1 MCKAGRFASFFARSA
16 LYWGQKEAKSHATG
30 NKMDDEM
37 NTAEVLR
44 DEAKENR
51 TREILELMRNSKTLE
66 EAMEKV
72 KALLNK

>member
-1 MCKAGRFASFFARSA
+1 
-16 LYWGQKEAKSHATG
+16 
-30 NKMDDEM
+30 MDDEM

-51 TREILELMRNSKTLE
+51 TREILELMRDRKTLE
-66 EAMEKV
+66 EAVEKV

>member
-1 MCKAGRFASFFARSA
+1 
-16 LYWGQKEAKSHATG
+16 
-30 NKMDDEM
+30 MDDEM

-51 TREILELMRNSKTLE
+51 TRDILELMRNRKTLE
-66 EAMEKV
+66 EAEEKV

>member
-1 MCKAGRFASFFARSA
+1 MSKVARP
-16 LYWGQKEAKSHATG
+16 EG

>member
-1 MCKAGRFASFFARSA
+1 MSKVARPERKQNGRRNECRRGASRRGKTAG
-16 LYWGQKEAKSHATG
+16 
-30 NKMDDEM
+30 
-37 NTAEVLR
+37 VLR

-66 EAMEKV
+66 EAVEKV

>member
-1 MCKAGRFASFFARSA
+1 MEINITYKSPEH
-16 LYWGQKEAKSHATG
+16 EAAFLSELQRIPHI
-30 NKMDDEM
+30 MDDEM

-66 EAMEKV
+66 EAVEKV

>member
-1 MCKAGRFASFFARSA
+1 
-16 LYWGQKEAKSHATG
+16 
-30 NKMDDEM
+30 MDDEM

-44 DEAKENR
+44 DESKDNR
-51 TREILELMRNSKTLE
+51 TRESLDLMRNSKTLE

>member
-1 MCKAGRFASFFARSA
+1 
-16 LYWGQKEAKSHATG
+16 
-30 NKMDDEM
+30 MDDEM

-51 TREILELMRNSKTLE
+51 TREILELMRNSKKHK
-66 EAMEKV
+66 EAVEIV

>member
-1 MCKAGRFASFFARSA
+1 
-16 LYWGQKEAKSHATG
+16 
-30 NKMDDEM
+30 M

-51 TREILELMRNSKTLE
+51 TREILELMRNSKTLGK
-66 EAMEKV
+66 AMEKV

>member
-1 MCKAGRFASFFARSA
+1 
-16 LYWGQKEAKSHATG
+16 
-30 NKMDDEM
+30 MDDEM

-66 EAMEKV
+66 EAVEKV
-72 KALLNK
+72 KAHAHPVGQLFRRREAGVDLSRGD

>member
-1 MCKAGRFASFFARSA
+1 
-16 LYWGQKEAKSHATG
+16 
-30 NKMDDEM
+30 MDDEM

-51 TREILELMRNSKTLE
+51 TREILELMRNRKTLE
-66 EAMEKV
+66 EAVEKV

>member
-1 MCKAGRFASFFARSA
+1 
-16 LYWGQKEAKSHATG
+16 
-30 NKMDDEM
+30 MDDEM

-51 TREILELMRNSKTLE
+51 TREILELMLNSKTLE
-66 EAMEKV
+66 EAVEKV

>member
-1 MCKAGRFASFFARSA
+1 MSKVARP
-16 LYWGQKEAKSHATG
+16 ER

>member
-1 MCKAGRFASFFARSA
+1 
-16 LYWGQKEAKSHATG
+16 
-30 NKMDDEM
+30 MDDEM

-51 TREILELMRNSKTLE
+51 PREILELMRNSKTLE

>member
-1 MCKAGRFASFFARSA
+1 
-16 LYWGQKEAKSHATG
+16 
-30 NKMDDEM
+30 MDDEM

-66 EAMEKV
+66 EDMKKV

>member
-1 MCKAGRFASFFARSA
+1 MSKVQ
-16 LYWGQKEAKSHATG
+16 GQKG

-66 EAMEKV
+66 EAVEKV

>member
-1 MCKAGRFASFFARSA
+1 
-16 LYWGQKEAKSHATG
+16 
-30 NKMDDEM
+30 MDDEM

-51 TREILELMRNSKTLE
+51 TRESLELMRNSKTLE
-66 EAMEKV
+66 EAVETV

>member
-1 MCKAGRFASFFARSA
+1 MSR
-16 LYWGQKEAKSHATG
+16 WQGQKG

-66 EAMEKV
+66 EAVEKV

>member
-1 MCKAGRFASFFARSA
+1 
-16 LYWGQKEAKSHATG
+16 
-30 NKMDDEM
+30 MDDEM

-66 EAMEKV
+66 EDMEKV

>member
-1 MCKAGRFASFFARSA
+1 MSKVAR
-16 LYWGQKEAKSHATG
+16 QKG

>member
-1 MCKAGRFASFFARSA
+1 
-16 LYWGQKEAKSHATG
+16 
-30 NKMDDEM
+30 MDDEM

-72 KALLNK
+72 KALLNKSAGLSDEEQRPMTAA

>member
-1 MCKAGRFASFFARSA
+1 
-16 LYWGQKEAKSHATG
+16 
-30 NKMDDEM
+30 MDDEM

-51 TREILELMRNSKTLE
+51 TREILERIHEVTQYLE
-66 EAMEKV
+66 DVEKV

>member
-1 MCKAGRFASFFARSA
+1 
-16 LYWGQKEAKSHATG
+16 
-30 NKMDDEM
+30 MDDEM

-66 EAMEKV
+66 EVVEKV

>member
-1 MCKAGRFASFFARSA
+1 MRISLFVSSNVLSG
-16 LYWGQKEAKSHATG
+16 
-30 NKMDDEM
+30 MDDEM

-66 EAMEKV
+66 EAVEKV

>member
-1 MCKAGRFASFFARSA
+1 
-16 LYWGQKEAKSHATG
+16 
-30 NKMDDEM
+30 MDDEM

-51 TREILELMRNSKTLE
+51 TREILELMRNSKTLDE
-66 EAMEKV
+66 SVEKV

>member
-1 MCKAGRFASFFARSA
+1 
-16 LYWGQKEAKSHATG
+16 
-30 NKMDDEM
+30 MDDEM

-66 EAMEKV
+66 EAKEKI

>member
-1 MCKAGRFASFFARSA
+1 
-16 LYWGQKEAKSHATG
+16 
-30 NKMDDEM
+30 MDDEM

-51 TREILELMRNSKTLE
+51 TREVTGVMRNSKTLE

>member
-1 MCKAGRFASFFARSA
+1 
-16 LYWGQKEAKSHATG
+16 
-30 NKMDDEM
+30 MDDEM

-72 KALLNK
+72 KALLNSKQGSPMKNKGR

>member
-1 MCKAGRFASFFARSA
+1 
-16 LYWGQKEAKSHATG
+16 
-30 NKMDDEM
+30 MDDEM

-51 TREILELMRNSKTLE
+51 TREILELMRNGKTLE
-66 EAMEKV
+66 EAVEKV

>member
-1 MCKAGRFASFFARSA
+1 
-16 LYWGQKEAKSHATG
+16 
-30 NKMDDEM
+30 MDDEM

-51 TREILELMRNSKTLE
+51 PREILELMRNSKPLE
-66 EAMEKV
+66 EAVEKV

>member
-1 MCKAGRFASFFARSA
+1 
-16 LYWGQKEAKSHATG
+16 
-30 NKMDDEM
+30 MDDEM

-51 TREILELMRNSKTLE
+51 TREILELMRNCKTLE
-66 EAMEKV
+66 EAVEKV